1 MSGLVTEANKAYRRG
16 ADSKYNRQ
24 FTVSI
29 ADVTTQQIQEVASR
43 WEFNDFYVPN
53 IYIIHLYISEYCHL
67 SLMETAHSQWLCVTV
82 GGLELL
88 LRTWRQ
94 CLDWN
99 LNCLTSMKIHSSILN
114 EEFKYCIGVDYE
126 QNMSIHF

>member
-1 MSGLVTEANKAYRRG
+1 M
-16 ADSKYNRQ
+16 
-24 FTVSI
+24 I
-29 ADVTTQQIQEVASR
+29 
-43 WEFNDFYVPN
+43 FYVPN

-82 GGLELL
+82 GGLEPL

-114 EEFKYCIGVDYE
+114 EKLNEVLNWSRLWTKYE
-126 QNMSIHF
+126 HSFLNFQ